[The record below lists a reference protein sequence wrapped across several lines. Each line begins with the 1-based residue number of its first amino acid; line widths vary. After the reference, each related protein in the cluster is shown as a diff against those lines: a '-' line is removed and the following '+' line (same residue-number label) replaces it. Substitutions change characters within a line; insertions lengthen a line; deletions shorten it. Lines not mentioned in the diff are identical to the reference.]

1 MSFAAEH
8 YFWQQRVDRE
18 IGARNKYDAYSHL
31 FFRFIENNFLKTK
44 QDTLSNYGPDR
55 RIT

>member
-18 IGARNKYDAYSHL
+18 IGARNKYL
-31 FFRFIENNFLKTK
+31 FSFSYLYLNRFIENNFIRNRS
-44 QDTLSNYGPDR
+44 DMNS
-55 RIT
+55 